1 MTRVAQESWKA
12 GEEGLQDRRGNQ
24 GQLFDGD
31 GSSLE
36 LLNRIKSPRAEGPTP
51 GGLRGRPRIVDFKLG
66 YSQLSQRMRKPE
78 WERLWISSHIYSAP
92 PLPCGETNCEARPFL
107 ISRAAASGQC
117 LLSGIQLRLFFLPMP
132 PFLASQD
139 SIFAVHPTHDF
150 WPPLFS

>member
-107 ISRAAASGQC
+107 ISSAAASGSACSQGYSLGSSSFPC
-117 LLSGIQLRLFFLPMP
+117 LLS
-132 PFLASQD
+132 
-139 SIFAVHPTHDF
+139 
-150 WPPLFS
+150 